1 MALTETDKNEGRYVL
16 ISQLELADQQ
26 AVRGWIKGFN
36 HEVLFIRRGFTN
48 KDGSTGLLNL
58 VCSDLACDGGQASVL
73 YQRRWK
79 LEEFH

>member
-16 ISQLELADQQ
+16 ISQLELAVQE
-26 AVRGWIKGFN
+26 AMRGWIKGIN
-36 HEVLFIRRGFTN
+36 HEVLLIRRGFTN
-48 KDGSTGLLNL
+48 KDGS
-58 VCSDLACDGGQASVL
+58 SDLACDGGQASVL